1 MTHDN
6 EHRVGFQDQLAQIR
20 DQVVRLGVMTCETI
34 GKGTAAL
41 LDRDLA
47 AAQRVIDGDD
57 PIDVLTLEIEE
68 LCIQVLALQSPI
80 ASDLRLIMSSIRM
93 ASELER
99 SADLMVNV
107 AKAFRRIYEVEM
119 TPQIRGLVE
128 DMSIEAA
135 SITQKAIDAFAT
147 SDAGLAAALDDID
160 DRLDDLQRDFV
171 EAVFSSHVANEVD
184 LRSAVQLALIARY
197 YERIGDHAVNM
208 GERIAYMVT
217 GWVPEHSAQAR
228 EQMRNP
234 TPPNDN

>member
-1 MTHDN
+1 VTHDT
-6 EHRVGFQDQLAQIR
+6 EHRVEFQDQLARLR
-20 DQVVRLGVMTCETI
+20 DDVVRLGVMTCETI

-47 AAQRVIDGDD
+47 AAQRLIDDD
-57 PIDVLTLEIEE
+57 DEIDVLTLEIDEACYQ
-68 LCIQVLALQSPI
+68 LLALQNPM
-80 ASDLRLIMSSIRM
+80 ARDLRLIMSALRM

-119 TPQIRGLVE
+119 TPEIRGLVE

-135 SITQKAIDAFAT
+135 AITQKAIDAFVT
-147 SDAGLAAALDDID
+147 GDAGLASALDDID

-171 EAVFSSHVANEVD
+171 EAVFSSHLSNHLD
-184 LRSAVQLALIARY
+184 MRSAVQLALIARY

-208 GERIAYMVT
+208 GERISYMVT
-217 GWVPEHSAQAR
+217 GWLPEHSGQAR
-228 EQMRNP
+228 MEMRERQP
-234 TPPNDN
+234 DAD